1 MQVETQTIPKCVGS
15 VSENFLLASLSVIM
29 EPLKEQ
35 NQRLQHARDETQ
47 KALEEMHGEMNA
59 LRSNQNDGT
68 QLYNDLCDTIVQG
81 HCRAD
86 RFLLSSRPSKHFPMA
101 KRG

>member
-1 MQVETQTIPKCVGS
+1 MQVEIQAIPKCVDS
-15 VSENFLLASLSVIM
+15 VSENSLLASLLVIM

-35 NQRLQHARDETQ
+35 NQRLQHALEETQ
-47 KALEEMHGEMNA
+47 KALEEMRGEMNE
-59 LRSNQNDGT
+59 LRSNHTDLT
-68 QLYNDLCDTIVQG
+68 QRYNDLCYTDVQG